1 MKVGKHTLL
10 IDGNYFV
17 FSRLFVLPKPKGDT
31 LLLGDEKQKSQFMRK
46 LAIDFASEMRKLKM
60 FVDDVVLT
68 VDSKSWRKD
77 LYPDAQYKGTRK
89 QNKTVD
95 WTAVYEVY
103 EAFQEIV
110 AKKGVTVHQIQGAE
124 ADDVIFGWSTMLN
137 ARGKSCIV
145 WTGDRDLIQLVNYS
159 TTNDAHTVWY
169 YNTKKSLYAY
179 EGFAVDMESSAS
191 EELTEDDMLFNMG
204 GQHMMRDAY
213 QRDIMSWV
221 KANKIQTTEIDCDE
235 FIFKKILVGDKSDN
249 IPSVITWQKE
259 MKSGKL
265 RNYSITDKTAESI
278 YNQFVKEYKDFKID
292 YLFSS
297 EAKDKLSDII
307 YRVVGHSSLT
317 LIKANLTKNIGLML
331 LHNKTIP
338 DPIQKAIYDAIE
350 KDWEGGLENKDIL
363 FEMDKILKDTGWLE
377 AVKKTNFAPDPFAGM
392 DIPEEAPM
400 KLVGKKTKG
409 KKPAKN
415 EKDPTKKLF

>member
-1 MKVGKHTLL
+1 
-10 IDGNYFV
+10 
-17 FSRLFVLPKPKGDT
+17 
-31 LLLGDEKQKSQFMRK
+31 
-46 LAIDFASEMRKLKM
+46 
-60 FVDDVVLT
+60 
-68 VDSKSWRKD
+68 
-77 LYPDAQYKGTRK
+77 
-89 QNKTVD
+89 
-95 WTAVYEVY
+95 
-103 EAFQEIV
+103 
-110 AKKGVTVHQIQGAE
+110 
-124 ADDVIFGWSTMLN
+124 
-137 ARGKSCIV
+137 
-145 WTGDRDLIQLVNYS
+145 
-159 TTNDAHTVWY
+159 
-169 YNTKKSLYAY
+169 
-179 EGFAVDMESSAS
+179 MESSAS

-221 KANKIQTTEIDCDE
+221 KANKIQTTEVNCDE

-278 YNQFVKEYKDFKID
+278 YKQFVKEYKDFKID

-297 EAKDKLSDII
+297 EVKDKLSDII

-317 LIKANLTKNIGLML
+317 LIKTNLTKNIGLML

-350 KDWEGGLENKDIL
+350 KDWEGGLENKDVL
-363 FEMDKILKDTGWLE
+363 FEMDKILKDTEWLE
-377 AVKKTNFAPDPFAGM
+377 VVKKTNFAPDPFAGM
-392 DIPEEAPM
+392 DIPEETPM

-409 KKPAKN
+409 KKQTKTK
-415 EKDPTKKLF
+415 KDPTKKLF

>member
-17 FSRLFVLPKPKGDT
+17 FSRLFVLPKPKGGA
-31 LLLGDEKQKSQFMRK
+31 LLLGDDKQKSQFMRK

-103 EAFQEIV
+103 EAFQQIV

-159 TTNDAHTVWY
+159 NTNDAHTVWY
-169 YNTKKSLYAY
+169 YNTKKSLYGY
-179 EGFAVDMESSAS
+179 KGFEADMAESAS
-191 EELTEDDMLFNMG
+191 KDMTEDDMLFNMG

-221 KANKIQTTEIDCDE
+221 KANKINITEIDCDE

-249 IPSVITWQKE
+249 IQSVVTWQKE
-259 MKSGKL
+259 MKNGKL

-278 YNQFVKEYKDFKID
+278 YNQFIKEYKDFKID

-317 LIKANLTKNIGLML
+317 LIKANLTNNIALML

-350 KDWEGGLENKDIL
+350 KDWEGALENKDGL
-363 FEMDKILKDTGWLE
+363 FEMDKILKDTEWLDG
-377 AVKKTNFAPDPFAGM
+377 AKKNNFAPDPFAGM
-392 DIPEEAPM
+392 DIPEEKEAPM
-400 KLVGKKTKG
+400 KLVGKKTK
-409 KKPAKN
+409 KSTK
-415 EKDPTKKLF
+415 KDPTKKLF